1 MVCLYVE
8 LVYIIYD
15 GMKRCIMEQKQLKY
29 LNGVYYTDID
39 ITTDEWKEML
49 VNDDIFT
56 VDSLKMLNYWYEQ
69 TDYMATSKEIMDK
82 YQLNYKSSP
91 FNGTVIGLGKRII
104 KYLNRFEVIGTD
116 GNKSYFILP
125 FEGWHENF
133 SSSGRFVWKI
143 RSELVQA
150 IEELKLFEDVTETYD
165 DDLQNI
171 GIIEKRA
178 DGKVK
183 VSYTTKYERDKR
195 NRRLAIKLHGT
206 KCEICGFD
214 FEKIYGERGKGF
226 IEVHHIKPLYENQK
240 EIIITPEKDLICVCS
255 NCHRMFHRK
264 KDRVPTPK
272 ELKKEL
278 ERLKNSVNT

>member
-1 MVCLYVE
+1 
-8 LVYIIYD
+8 
-15 GMKRCIMEQKQLKY
+15 MERKYLKC

-39 ITTDEWKEML
+39 ITVDEWKEML
-49 VNDDIFT
+49 VNKDIFT

-69 TDYMATSKEIMDK
+69 IDYMATSKEIMDK

-91 FNGTVIGLGKRII
+91 FNGIVIGLGKRII

-125 FEGWHENF
+125 FEGWHENYD
-133 SSSGRFVWKI
+133 SGGRFVWKI

-150 IEELKLFEDVTETYD
+150 IEELNLFDVVFETYD

-178 DGKVK
+178 EGKVK

-214 FEKIYGERGKGF
+214 FEKVYGERGKGF

-240 EIIITPEKDLICVCS
+240 EVIINPEEDLICVCS

-272 ELKKEL
+272 KLKKEL
-278 ERLKNSVNT
+278 ERLKESVNN